1 MRRDEDH
8 AQIVPGLPVLD
19 ELGDALSRDFSR
31 REQERRRR
39 HQAAGV
45 LTGVIAAVAATTVA
59 IVGGGAEQARATQIA
74 TGRTAEASWRLM
86 LIESNSGVCLQLR
99 PRDSTDSDGSCRA
112 PDRRVDST
120 IARARINGQPFVYG
134 FFSEAA
140 PALRLSAT
148 GETQHLAAKTLL
160 PSARDPRYRGSGF
173 ARSASTKPLPP
184 KVRETRRL
192 PAGARVFVVPIPR
205 GRDRTVI
212 VEPRGAG
219 NRHVV
224 IRVPNATSR

>member
-1 MRRDEDH
+1 
-8 AQIVPGLPVLD
+8 VL
-19 ELGDALSRDFSR
+19 
-31 REQERRRR
+31 
-39 HQAAGV
+39 AGV
-45 LTGVIAAVAATTVA
+45 ITAVVATTLA

-74 TGRTAEASWRLM
+74 TGRTAAASWRLM

-99 PRDSTDSDGSCRA
+99 PRDSTDIDGSCRA
-112 PDRRVDST
+112 PGRRLDST
-120 IARARINGQPFVYG
+120 VARARINGQAFVYG
-134 FFSEAA
+134 LFSEAA

-148 GETQHLAAKTLL
+148 GETQRLAQSLL

-173 ARSASTKPLPP
+173 VRSVSTKPLPP
-184 KVRETRRL
+184 KVRETRSL
-192 PAGARVFVVPIPR
+192 PAGARVFVVAIPR